1 MVNNK
6 APSVEPPIG
15 HCCCDSRQYDRLTT
29 TGWALHF
36 RPPTISI
43 MSVLMYTEQPQSQ
56 GHGQGKHTCRKQT
69 SDRII
74 KCHDWFSLLCAR
86 SVYCVGGVVPD
97 FGGFLWF
104 LLWFRS
110 STNTGGMIL
119 CKCYD
124 LFQMLYCEM
133 FFSLDIY
140 LYVLIIYFKTTEV
153 KVIQIQLKFLNPK
166 YVDYHMWYTKASKIW
181 VEKVKILAYFLAK
194 WLKQSLMYNEAP
206 YIPPLYLTYK

>member
-1 MVNNK
+1 MNNK
-6 APSVEPPIG
+6 APSVVPPKVEPPMG

-86 SVYCVGGVVPD
+86 LVYCVGGVVPD
-97 FGGFLWF
+97 CVGFCGELSVVLVREQSWDWGNDTMQMLWSGFLVCDVF
-104 LLWFRS
+104 VLFFHC
-110 STNTGGMIL
+110 TAQCKNTPLQLKIL
-119 CKCYD
+119 PWKCY
-124 LFQMLYCEM
+124 LY
-133 FFSLDIY
+133 
-140 LYVLIIYFKTTEV
+140 K
-153 KVIQIQLKFLNPK
+153 P
-166 YVDYHMWYTKASKIW
+166 
-181 VEKVKILAYFLAK
+181 
-194 WLKQSLMYNEAP
+194 
-206 YIPPLYLTYK
+206 